1 MLQRS
6 IFYFVLLGLIGVM
19 QAQTP
24 KYSNEFM
31 NIGIGGRALG
41 MAGAYAAITND
52 VYSGYWNPAGLSY
65 ASRKPEFAL
74 MHAAYF
80 GNIANFDYVGI
91 AIPMDSI
98 NHFGISAI
106 RLGVDDIPNT
116 LDLVGPDG
124 SIDYNRI
131 KSFSTSDYA
140 FLLSYSRNLNSK
152 IAGLSVG
159 GNAKIIHRNVG
170 PFATAWGF
178 GLDAGLI
185 YKRKKFTYG
194 LMANDV
200 TTTFNAWSFNTE
212 TFEKQFI
219 QTGNEIPQNSVEIT
233 LPSFTLSI
241 AKNFK
246 LSNKFNLLSAIAL
259 KTTTDGK
266 RNTVI
271 QTDVI
276 SSDPKAAIEVS
287 YINKLFLRAGVDNFQ
302 YYTRDNN
309 KKYLT
314 LRPNLGAGITFLN
327 FTIDYAI
334 SPLNFGGA
342 GSTLYT
348 HVFSLKF
355 IWDKQMLIQ

>member
-1 MLQRS
+1 MLHR
-6 IFYFVLLGLIGVM
+6 IFYFVLLLLTYHVF
-19 QAQTP
+19 AQTP

-41 MAGAYAAITND
+41 MAGAYTAVTND

-80 GNIANFDYVGI
+80 GNIANFDYVGV

-98 NHFGISAI
+98 NHFGVSAI

-116 LDLVGPDG
+116 LDLVGTDG

-140 FLLSYSRNLNSK
+140 FLLSYSRNMNAK
-152 IAGLSVG
+152 IPGLSVG
-159 GNAKIIHRNVG
+159 ANAKIIHRNVG

-178 GLDAGLI
+178 GLDAGAI
-185 YKRKKFTYG
+185 YKRKGFIYG
-194 LMANDV
+194 AMFNDI

-233 LPSFTLSI
+233 LPSVTLSA
-241 AKNFK
+241 AKYFK
-246 LSNKFNLLSAIAL
+246 VSEKFNVLGAVSL
-259 KTTTDGK
+259 KTTTDGR
-266 RNTVI
+266 RNTII
-271 QTDVI
+271 QTNII
-276 SSDPKAAIEVS
+276 SSDPKAAVEIG

-309 KKYLT
+309 KRYLT
-314 LRPNLGAGITFLN
+314 VRPNLGAGISFLN

-342 GSTLYT
+342 GSALYT